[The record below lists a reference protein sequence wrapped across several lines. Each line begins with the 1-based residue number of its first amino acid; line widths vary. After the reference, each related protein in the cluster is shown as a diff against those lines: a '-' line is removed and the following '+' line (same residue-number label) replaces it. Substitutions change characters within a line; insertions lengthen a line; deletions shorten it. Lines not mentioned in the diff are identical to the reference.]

1 MAGTLTAQEV
11 FSFLLPEQVNA
22 ISNAA
27 ERVSFKAGESIYE
40 KGDKADFFYVI
51 LDGEVTLRLPTT
63 PGGVSLV
70 IDQMGKGAVFG
81 GPLGQKRRAYALS
94 AHGAQKG
101 KLLKIDISVMK
112 KLMDKDMRMGL
123 NLQRYVANAYFD
135 RYIDTM
141 KKLQAIVMN
150 IPVEA

>member
-22 ISNAA
+22 ISDAA
-27 ERVSFKAGESIYE
+27 ERLDFKAGEIIYE
-40 KGDKADFFYVI
+40 KGEKADYFYIV
-51 LDGEVTLRLPTT
+51 LDGEVTLRLPS
-63 PGGVSLV
+63 PGGLSLI
-70 IDQMGKGAVFG
+70 IDQMGKGALFG
-81 GPLGQKRRAYALS
+81 GPLGQKRRSYALS
-94 AHGAQKG
+94 AQCAQAA
-101 KLLKIDISVMK
+101 KLLRIDISVMK
-112 KLMDKDMRMGL
+112 RLMEKDMRMGYH
-123 NLQRYVANAYFD
+123 LQRHVANAYFN

>member
-1 MAGTLTAQEV
+1 MAGTLTSQEV
-11 FSFLLPEQVNA
+11 FGFLLPEQVNT
-22 ISNAA
+22 ISDAA
-27 ERVSFKAGESIYE
+27 ERILPKAGEFIYE
-40 KGDKADFFYVI
+40 KGDKADFFYII
-51 LDGEVTLRLPTT
+51 LDGEVTLRLPS
-63 PGGVSLV
+63 PKGPSLI
-70 IDQMGKGAVFG
+70 IDQMGKGDVFG

-94 AHGAQKG
+94 AQCTRNA

-135 RYIDTM
+135 RYVDTM

>member
-1 MAGTLTAQEV
+1 MPGTLTSQEV
-11 FSFLLPEQVNA
+11 FSFLLPEQVNT
-22 ISNAA
+22 ISEAA
-27 ERVSFKAGESIYE
+27 ERVSFKAGEFIYE
-40 KGDKADFFYVI
+40 KGDKADFFYII
-51 LDGEVTLRLPTT
+51 LDGEVTLRLPSH
-63 PGGVSLV
+63 GGLSLV
-70 IDQMGKGAVFG
+70 IDQMGRGEVFG

-94 AHGAQKG
+94 AQGAQKG

-112 KLMDKDMRMGL
+112 RLMDKDMRMGL
-123 NLQRYVANAYFD
+123 SLQRHVANAYFD

>member
-22 ISNAA
+22 ISEAA
-27 ERVSFKAGESIYE
+27 ERVSFKAGEFIYE
-40 KGDKADFFYVI
+40 KGDKADYFYII
-51 LDGEVTLRLPTT
+51 LDGEVTLRLPST
-63 PGGVSLV
+63 GGLSLV

-81 GPLGQKRRAYALS
+81 GPLGQKRKAYALS
-94 AHGAQKG
+94 AQGTRKG
-101 KLLKIDISVMK
+101 KLLKIDIGVMK
-112 KLMDKDMRMGL
+112 KLMEKDMRMGL
-123 NLQRYVANAYFD
+123 HLQRYVANAYFD